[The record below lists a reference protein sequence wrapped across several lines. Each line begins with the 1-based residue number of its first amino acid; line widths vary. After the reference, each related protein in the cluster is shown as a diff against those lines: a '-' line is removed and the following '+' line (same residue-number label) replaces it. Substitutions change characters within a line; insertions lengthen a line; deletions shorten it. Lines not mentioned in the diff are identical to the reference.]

1 MDRKIDTQFSCVV
14 SHLKCGCLANL
25 LLPAHEASVANG
37 GGARNATHL
46 WPQQRRENFLRTA
59 PIRPVLQETPGFVS
73 AADSLPR
80 QSSLHWWL
88 QFSRQSSVLQCG
100 DLYACLQSLDP
111 FFSFQSALHWH
122 ILAFNSPGPKYPS
135 YHLEFSRLLVNLLY
149 VDYSIGQR

>member
-1 MDRKIDTQFSCVV
+1 MSVV
-14 SHLKCGCLANL
+14 SLLKCGCLANL

-46 WPQQRRENFLRTA
+46 WSQQRRANYLRA
-59 PIRPVLQETPGFVS
+59 ALQLLCSAQCVLETPGFVS

-80 QSSLHWWL
+80 HASLMTSIRQTIFSS
-88 QFSRQSSVLQCG
+88 S
-100 DLYACLQSLDP
+100 DACLQSLDP
-111 FFSFQSALHWH
+111 FFRFQSALHWH

-149 VDYSIGQR
+149 VDYRAEIIGMDIESRTC